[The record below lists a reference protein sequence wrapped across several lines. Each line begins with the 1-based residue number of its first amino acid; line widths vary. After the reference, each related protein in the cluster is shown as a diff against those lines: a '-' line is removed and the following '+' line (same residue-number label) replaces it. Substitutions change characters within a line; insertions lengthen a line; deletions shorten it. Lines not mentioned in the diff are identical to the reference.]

1 MADPFA
7 GLRPHQKPHATNVL
21 RALTYNKGALD
32 ASDTGVGKSYST
44 LAIARIFGC
53 VPLILGPKG
62 TRSGWE
68 DASKVMGVPVQFI
81 NYEKARRESHGLGY
95 EKEMFKRMDPSQPEG
110 PDNPL
115 VRCGSYW
122 VWNHQYQMMVFD
134 EAHLCGG
141 STTITGKLLRSSRK
155 AADFVLALSATAADS
170 AMQMKNIGQML
181 GLFDGKGYYSWVQR
195 CGAEFDYTGER
206 LAWTDDVEKQRK
218 SMAKIHHQIF
228 PSRGARLRRSDIPGF
243 PQTVIDTL
251 LLDPDKQIK
260 GSDKAPE
267 DLAERV
273 ALRQLLELEII
284 TQLQGMIKD
293 ELEGSHASVAVFL
306 NFTKALD
313 TLSAWARKKN
323 IAHGIIDGRQV
334 GEKGDEA
341 RREVIRRFQS
351 NEERLVLVNCAAGG
365 AGLNLHDPVNK
376 IERVA
381 FIVPSETGRQ
391 MKQVVGRVHRDGGG
405 FSRQFFCGLRGTYQ
419 EDNLHKNQAK
429 IRNID
434 TLNGDDVDTLNFN

>member
-7 GLRPHQKPHATNVL
+7 GLRPYQKPHAANVL

-32 ASDTGVGKSYST
+32 ASDTGVGKTYTT
-44 LAIARIFGC
+44 LAVARIFGC
-53 VPLILGPKG
+53 VPLVIGPKG
-62 TRSGWE
+62 VRSGWE

-122 VWNHQYQMMVFD
+122 VWNNQYQMMVFD

-206 LAWTDDVEKQRK
+206 LTWTDDVEKQRK

-228 PSRGARLRRSDIPGF
+228 PSRGARLRRSDIPDF
-243 PQTVIDTL
+243 PETLIDTL
-251 LLDPDKQIK
+251 LLDPESKIDDADQE
-260 GSDKAPE
+260 PV
-267 DLAERV
+267 DLADRT
-273 ALRQLLELEII
+273 ALRQELEDEIAKQLVPII
-284 TQLQGMIKD
+284 KRDIDAGYPV
-293 ELEGSHASVAVFL
+293 SVFL
-306 NFTKALD
+306 NFRDSLD
-313 TLSAWARKKN
+313 YLAQEFSIDCA
-323 IAHGIIDGRQV
+323 IIDGRQV
-334 GEKGDEA
+334 GDKGDAERA
-341 RREVIRRFQS
+341 KIGKNFREMKLP
-351 NEERLVLVNCAAGG
+351 LVLVNCAAGG
-365 AGLNLHDPVNK
+365 AGLNLQTPVEGTSY
-376 IERVA
+376 I
-381 FIVPSETGRQ
+381 IPSESGRQ
-391 MKQVVGRVHRDGGG
+391 MKQVIGRRHRLGGA
-405 FSRQFFCGLRGTYQ
+405 FSRQYFCGLRGTYQ
-419 EDNLHKNQAK
+419 ETNLKNNQTK

-434 TLNGDDVDTLNFN
+434 ALNGDELDSMTF